1 MGGRGLL
8 LLLETATDICSIG
21 ISRGEELLSL
31 VAIDERADHAARINE
46 LILDACRRAGCKLAE
61 VDAVAVSKGPG
72 SYTSLRV
79 GTATAKGICYA
90 LDKPLIAV
98 DTLESIARATKPPGN
113 GKCLYSPMIDARRM
127 EVYAAFFDQDFKVL
141 QATHPLIIE
150 PDVFDVYLEKGYSV
164 VISGNGAAKCRPVL
178 PSAVRWQDVKCSA
191 AHMVGLAREAFLKK
205 DFVDLAYF
213 EPFYLK
219 KPNITQS
226 KKRL

>member
-1 MGGRGLL
+1 ML

-21 ISRGEELLSL
+21 ISRGDQLLSL
-31 VAIDERADHAARINE
+31 VEIDERADHAARINE
-46 LILDACRRAGCKLAE
+46 LILEACRKAGCKLPE

-98 DTLESIARATKPPGN
+98 DTLESIARASRQTTK
-113 GKCLYSPMIDARRM
+113 GKYLYAPMIDARRM
-127 EVYAAFFDQDFKVL
+127 EVYTTLFDEDFKVL
-141 QATHPLIIE
+141 KATHPLIVE
-150 PDVFDVYLEKGYSV
+150 AGVFDPYLEQGYE
-164 VISGNGAAKCRPVL
+164 VILAGNGSEKCLEVL
-178 PSAVRWQDVKCSA
+178 PDTIQWREVKCSA
-191 AHMVGLAREAFLKK
+191 AHLVEMARDAYQKRQFE
-205 DFVDLAYF
+205 DLAYF

-219 KPNITQS
+219 KPNITKS